1 MDHQGPKAEDLK
13 SAFFRGAK
21 EFPHQTTWGTGANED
36 PHALDL
42 GIHAK
47 SLWSC
52 LTLCGPMDRSP
63 PGSSVHG
70 DSPGKNTRMGC
81 QILLPGALD
90 LRSLD
95 LLEWVQRNCISS
107 KLPGGYSAEIVL
119 TWRSV
124 STISSLLFF
133 LFSFFFLL
141 WPLTLRWVLK
151 VQKALSPPNPF
162 KPSESAYKDWKVGSP
177 IGWFG

>member
-42 GIHAK
+42 CIHAK

-133 LFSFFFLL
+133 LFSFFSFYDP
-141 WPLTLRWVLK
+141 WHSDGCWKFKKHFPHQT
-151 VQKALSPPNPF
+151 F